1 MIPCMGVATM
11 REEKCIILDFL
22 PTGYP
27 ERRHPEPVA
36 QAIGRNFTLLEL
48 VPKEGITLKPEEEV
62 YVGEGPRDKVKTVK
76 GVLPYVRLSTFAKSL
91 IPDIVEK
98 LVKDEEQKFVHF
110 FNTSG
115 VITPRMHKLELIP
128 GIGKRH
134 VQDLLDARRKKP
146 FESFAD
152 MLARIRLFPDPAKAV
167 ARRILQELEGDEKY
181 YIFTPPKFNR
191 EMR

>member
-1 MIPCMGVATM
+1 M

-27 ERRHPEPVA
+27 ERRHAEPMA

-48 VPKEGITLKPEEEV
+48 VPKEGVSLKPDEEV
-62 YVGEGPRDKVKTVK
+62 YIGEGQLDKIKTVK
-76 GVLPYVRLSTFAKSL
+76 GVLMYNRLTTFARSL
-91 IPDIVEK
+91 LPSVIEK
-98 LVKDEEQKFVHF
+98 LVKDEEKRFVYF

-128 GIGKRH
+128 GVGKKH

-146 FESFAD
+146 FESFSD
-152 MLARIRLFPDPAKAV
+152 MLERVRMFPDPVKAV
-167 ARRILQELEGDEKY
+167 SRRIIEELEGDEKY
-181 YIFTPPKFNR
+181 YIFTPPKR
-191 EMR
+191 VPSQM

>member
-1 MIPCMGVATM
+1 MVAM

-27 ERRHPEPVA
+27 ERRHAEPIA

-48 VPKEGITLKPEEEV
+48 VPKEGVTLKPEEEV

-76 GVLPYVRLSTFAKSL
+76 GVMPYSRLTNFSRSLLPAV
-91 IPDIVEK
+91 VER
-98 LVKDEEQKFVHF
+98 LVKEEEKRFVYF

-115 VITPRMHKLELIP
+115 VITPRMHKLELLP
-128 GIGKRH
+128 GIGKKH
-134 VQDLLDARRKKP
+134 VQDFLDARRKKP

-152 MLARIRLFPDPAKAV
+152 IRERVRLFPDPVKAV
-167 ARRILQELEGDEKY
+167 VQRILLELEGNEKY
-181 YIFTPPKFNR
+181 YIFTPPKR
-191 EMR
+191 PSESGS